1 MKKLMVLVIVVLA
14 AVIGL
19 TMSFQP
25 HTSTAEKSASYTL
38 GAPFKKTKK
47 ALSKKSSLQDIL
59 HIQGIQ
65 LAYQKMDG
73 INISLGN
80 SEGRFLKKLKEN
92 GITVDGNGEFG
103 VITHPPYEGR
113 LELRL
118 LQQFHMDKNGIRS
131 TARLAA
137 PVGSIQYI
145 ENNTEIIPEGED
157 TRVNVTAKLTYS
169 RKIPF
174 FLKDYMD
181 RKVSEG
187 VDMMLSNHQR
197 GLTTYV
203 RQQQ

>member
-1 MKKLMVLVIVVLA
+1 MKKFMVLMIVVFA

-25 HTSTAEKSASYTL
+25 HTSIAENSASYTI
-38 GAPFKKTKK
+38 GVPFKKTKK
-47 ALSKKSSLQDIL
+47 ALSKKSSLEDIL
-59 HIQGIQ
+59 RIQGIE
-65 LAYQKMDG
+65 LAHQKMDG

-80 SEGRFLKKLKEN
+80 SEGRFLKRLREN
-92 GITVDGNGEFG
+92 GVTVDGNGEFG
-103 VITHPPYEGR
+103 VVVHPPYEGR
-113 LELRL
+113 LDLRL

-131 TARLAA
+131 SARLAA
-137 PVGSIQYI
+137 PAGSIQYI
-145 ENNTEIIPEGED
+145 ENNTEIIPEGDD

-181 RKVSEG
+181 RKVKEG